1 MGSRRISRCNRRARE
16 MKIVITLDRFDGE
29 SRNDITSLSEDI
41 DRVLKKYPN
50 IVRSKE
56 MTL

>member
-1 MGSRRISRCNRRARE
+1 